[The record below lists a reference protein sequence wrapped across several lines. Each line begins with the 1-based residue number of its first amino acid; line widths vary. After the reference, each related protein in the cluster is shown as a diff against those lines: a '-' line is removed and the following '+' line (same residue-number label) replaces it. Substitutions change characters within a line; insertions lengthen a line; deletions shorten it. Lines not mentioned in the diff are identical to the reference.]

1 MITYRYDCSPP
12 PLCCCRIIAWVLE
25 CDDAWKWVHSMHLE
39 RHIARLLSFRNQ
51 LMPEPIQCGA
61 ARAVVAAVEK
71 GIDETMVQ

>member
-1 MITYRYDCSPP
+1 
-12 PLCCCRIIAWVLE
+12 
-25 CDDAWKWVHSMHLE
+25 MHME

-51 LMPEPIQCGA
+51 LMPASIQCGA